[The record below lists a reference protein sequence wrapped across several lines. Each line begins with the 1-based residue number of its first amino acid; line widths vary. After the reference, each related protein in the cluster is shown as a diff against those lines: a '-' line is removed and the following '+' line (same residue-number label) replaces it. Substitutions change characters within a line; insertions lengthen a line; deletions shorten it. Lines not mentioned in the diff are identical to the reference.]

1 MDKKRIVM
9 YELNG
14 RYWFSK
20 KFQGIG
26 ILFDF
31 DTVLTHPK
39 KTILVF
45 KFKFLFFGCWFDI
58 RK

>member
-1 MDKKRIVM
+1 MIV
-9 YELNG
+9 LNG

-31 DTVLTHPK
+31 DVPQANDYTVM
-39 KTILVF
+39 VF
-45 KFKFLFFGCWFDI
+45 KFKLLFFGCWIDI
-58 RK
+58 TRRNYY